1 MTDHAPDPKVTDTSL
16 RIDRSGTDAAVKLFN
31 STLKAHSPEV
41 SATKAKKF
49 GTLYVA
55 EGHMLAMRRYI
66 DVIIAYSVGNPLMY
80 LFAMG
85 VGLASL
91 VDANS
96 AGAFGVSYMTF
107 IAPALLVSAA
117 VMTAAGEFTYVIM
130 DGFKWRRTFYG
141 PLATAIT
148 PYQISQGL
156 QLAVTGRILAQ
167 SIVYL
172 LIVIAFGATAS
183 PWVWLSVL
191 VATLAGTAFGF
202 PLMAYA
208 ASLEEERGQFQ
219 LVNRF
224 IVMPLFLFSG
234 TFFPLTSLPWF
245 LQWIGWISPIWHGT
259 ELSRALSYG
268 YDEPLWLSAVH
279 VMYLVALTILGWHFS
294 RRIFA
299 RRLEG

>member
-1 MTDHAPDPKVTDTSL
+1 MTEHTNTSTQL
-16 RIDRSGTDAAVKLFN
+16 DRSGSNAAAKLFN
-31 STLKAHSPEV
+31 SNLKAHAPEA
-41 SATKAKKF
+41 SARKARKWGSF
-49 GTLYVA
+49 YIA
-55 EGHMLAMRRYI
+55 EGHTLAMRRYI

-91 VDANS
+91 VDANNT
-96 AGAFGVSYMTF
+96 GAFGVSYVTF

-117 VMTAAGEFTYVIM
+117 VMTAAGEFSYVIM

-156 QLAVTGRILAQ
+156 QIAVTGRIVAQ

-172 LIVIAFGATAS
+172 LIVFLFGATGS
-183 PWVWLSVL
+183 PWAWVSVII
-191 VATLAGTAFGF
+191 ATLAGTAFGF

-208 ASLEEERGQFQ
+208 ATLTEERGQFQ
-219 LVNRF
+219 LVQRF

-234 TFFPLTSLPWF
+234 TFFPLSTLPWF

-259 ELSRALSYG
+259 ELSRVFSYG
-268 YDEPLWLSAVH
+268 HQEPLWLSLTH
-279 VMYLVALTILGWHFS
+279 VAYLALLTLIGWHLS
-294 RRIFA
+294 RRNFA
-299 RRLEG
+299 KRLEG

>member
-1 MTDHAPDPKVTDTSL
+1 MTDPQAPATQ
-16 RIDRSGTDAAVKLFN
+16 RIDRSGTDAAVRLFN
-31 STLKAHSPEV
+31 SSLKAHAPAE
-41 SATKAKKF
+41 SAKRARKF
-49 GTLYVA
+49 GTLYIA
-55 EGHMLAMRRYI
+55 EGHLLAMRRYI
-66 DVIIAYSVGNPLMY
+66 DIIIAYSVGNPLMY

-96 AGAFGVSYMTF
+96 ANAFGVSYVTF

-130 DGFKWRRTFYG
+130 SGFKWNRTFYG
-141 PLATAIT
+141 PLSTAIT

-156 QLAVTGRILAQ
+156 QLAVTTRIFAQ

-172 LIVIAFGATAS
+172 LIVVLFGATGSAWA
-183 PWVWLSVL
+183 WVSVL
-191 VATLAGTAFGF
+191 IATLAGTAFGF

-234 TFFPLTSLPWF
+234 TFFPLTTLPWF

-259 ELSRALSYG
+259 ELSRVFSYG
-268 YDEPLWLSAVH
+268 YQEPLWLSILH
-279 VMYLVALTILGWHFS
+279 VLYLVALTFIGWHFS

>member
-1 MTDHAPDPKVTDTSL
+1 
-16 RIDRSGTDAAVKLFN
+16 
-31 STLKAHSPEV
+31 
-41 SATKAKKF
+41 
-49 GTLYVA
+49 
-55 EGHMLAMRRYI
+55 MRRYI
-66 DVIIAYSVGNPLMY
+66 DIIIAYSVGNPLMY

-96 AGAFGVSYMTF
+96 ANAFGVSYVTF

-130 DGFKWRRTFYG
+130 SGFKWNRTFYG
-141 PLATAIT
+141 PLSTAIT

-156 QLAVTGRILAQ
+156 QLAVTTRIFAQ

-172 LIVIAFGATAS
+172 LIVVLFGATGSAWA
-183 PWVWLSVL
+183 WVSVL
-191 VATLAGTAFGF
+191 FATLAGTAFGF

-234 TFFPLTSLPWF
+234 TFFPLTTLPWF

-259 ELSRALSYG
+259 ELSRVFSYG
-268 YDEPLWLSAVH
+268 YQEPLWLSIVH
-279 VMYLVALTILGWHFS
+279 VLYLATLTFIGWHFS